1 MLAGINRCL
10 DRVESFAM
18 ITLMLVATCV
28 AIIQVI
34 ARYVFNNSLYWS
46 EETVL
51 YALIMMSF
59 LTCSMGVRYAAH
71 ICVEVLPLLVG
82 PRLARGLQYLA
93 SILGLMFAG
102 VLVYYGARLAINT
115 LNMNQL
121 SPAMRIPVGYV
132 YMVIP
137 ISGACM
143 GLRYLWILACMI
155 TGKEYKPLSLGMSS
169 AG

>member
-10 DRVESFAM
+10 DRIESFAM
-18 ITLMLVATCV
+18 IVFMLVATFV

-71 ICVEVLPLLVG
+71 ICVEVLPLMVG
-82 PRLARGLQYLA
+82 PRMARVLQYLA
-93 SILGLMFAG
+93 NVLGLMFAG

-137 ISGACM
+137 VSGACM
-143 GLRYLWILACMI
+143 GLRYLWILWCMAS
-155 TGKEYKPLSLGMSS
+155 GKEYRPLVMDIS
-169 AG
+169 AAA

>member
-10 DRVESFAM
+10 DRIESFAM
-18 ITLMLVATCV
+18 IVLMLVATCV
-28 AIIQVI
+28 AILQVI

-82 PRLARGLQYLA
+82 PRLARVLLYLA
-93 SILGLMFAG
+93 NILGLMFAG
-102 VLVYYGARLAINT
+102 VLLYYGGRLAINT

-121 SPAMRIPVGYV
+121 SPAMRIPVGYI

-137 ISGACM
+137 ISGGCM
-143 GLRYLWILACMI
+143 GLRYLWILWCMV

>member
-18 ITLMLVATCV
+18 IVLMLVATCV

-82 PRLARGLQYLA
+82 PRLARVLQYLA
-93 SILGLMFAG
+93 NILGLMFAG

-132 YMVIP
+132 YTVIP
-137 ISGACM
+137 VSGACM
-143 GLRYLWILACMI
+143 GLRYLWILWCML
-155 TGKEYKPLSLGMSS
+155 TGKEYRPLSLGMSS

>member
-10 DRVESFAM
+10 DRIESFAM
-18 ITLMLVATCV
+18 IVLMLVATCV

-51 YALIMMSF
+51 YTLIMMSF

-71 ICVEVLPLLVG
+71 ICVEVLPLMAG
-82 PRLARGLQYLA
+82 PRLARLLRYLA
-93 SILGLMFAG
+93 NTLGLVFAV
-102 VLVYYGARLAINT
+102 VLVYYGSRLAINT

-137 ISGACM
+137 ISGAFM
-143 GLRYLWILACMI
+143 GLRYLWILWSMI
-155 TGKEYKPLSLGMSS
+155 TGKEYQPLAIDMTS

>member
-10 DRVESFAM
+10 DKVESFAM
-18 ITLMLVATCV
+18 IVFMLVATFV

-71 ICVEVLPLLVG
+71 ICVEVLPLMVG
-82 PRLARGLQYLA
+82 PRLARVLHYLA
-93 SILGLMFAG
+93 NVLGLMFAG

-115 LNMNQL
+115 LAMNQL

-137 ISGACM
+137 VSAAFM
-143 GLRYLWILACMI
+143 GLRYLWILWCMVS
-155 TGKEYKPLSLGMSS
+155 GKEYQPLAMDIS
-169 AG
+169 ATA